1 MKKIML
7 AAFTVCCFSVQAQLE
22 NMSGTMNKPLTEV
35 EQYKS
40 TQGSPYFLEEYKS
53 GTITDKNGRV
63 HNVFLK
69 YDTYQEEVE
78 LFNDGKPL
86 LIDKNIYP
94 KFTIEFIEERIGKK
108 VSYTFTNEIKIP
120 GLKKSKYSL
129 VLADGQNM
137 KLVKVIQ
144 TYLNESQDSG
154 YGGIVQPHRFDTKE
168 VYFLLNAKGESMEV
182 KASNKSVLKAFNND
196 ASLKA
201 YFKKE
206 RLKIRKEED
215 LVLIARYLDTR
226 GE

>member
-1 MKKIML
+1 MKIL
-7 AAFTVCCFSVQAQLE
+7 ATIVLILCCVAVNGQYVDVQ
-22 NMSGTMNKPLTEV
+22 GTMNKPLNEI

-40 TQGSPYFLEEYKS
+40 TQGSPYFLDEYKS
-53 GTITDKNGRV
+53 GTIIDKKGRIYE
-63 HNVFLK
+63 VFLK

-129 VLADGQNM
+129 LLADGQNM

-168 VYFLLNAKGESMEV
+168 VYFLLNANGESMEV
-182 KASNKSVLKAFNND
+182 KANNKSVLKALNND

-215 LVLIARYLDTR
+215 LVLVARYLDTR

>member
-1 MKKIML
+1 MKIL
-7 AAFTVCCFSVQAQLE
+7 ATIVLILCCVAVNGQYVDVQ
-22 NMSGTMNKPLTEV
+22 GTMNKPLNEI

-40 TQGSPYFLEEYKS
+40 TQGSPYFLDEYKS
-53 GTITDKNGRV
+53 GTIIDKKGRIYE
-63 HNVFLK
+63 VFLK

-129 VLADGQNM
+129 LLADGQNM

-182 KASNKSVLKAFNND
+182 KANNKSVLKALNND

-215 LVLIARYLDTR
+215 LVLVARYLDTR

>member
-1 MKKIML
+1 ML
-7 AAFTVCCFSVQAQLE
+7 AAFTFCCFAAQAQID
-22 NMSGTMNKPLTEV
+22 NMSGTLNKPLSEI

-40 TQGSPYFLEEYKS
+40 TQGSPYFLEGYKT
-53 GTITDKNGRV
+53 GTIIDKSGRV
-63 HNVFLK
+63 HKVFLK
-69 YDTYQEEVE
+69 YDTYKEEVE

-94 KFTIEFIEERIGKK
+94 KFNIEFIDERIGKK

-120 GLKKSKYSL
+120 GQKRSKYSL
-129 VLADGQNM
+129 VLADGKNM
-137 KLVKVIQ
+137 KLVKIIQ
-144 TYLNESQDSG
+144 TFLNESQDSG
-154 YGGIVQPHRFDTKE
+154 YGGTVQPHRFETRE
-168 VYFLLNAKGESMEV
+168 VYYLLKANGESLEV
-182 KASNKSVLKAFNND
+182 KANNKSILKAFNND

-215 LVLIARYLDTR
+215 LVEFARYLNSK